1 MKYEILNPYYIE
13 DTSNGK
19 KYNHTET
26 CKLLNHQDRIINMKT
41 ELIINLI
48 NTNDALTRTIRQL
61 REEK

>member
-1 MKYEILNPYYIE
+1 MKYEIINPYYIE
-13 DTSNGK
+13 DTNTGK
-19 KYNHTET
+19 KYNQTET
-26 CKLLNHQDRIINMKT
+26 CKLLNHQNRIINMKT